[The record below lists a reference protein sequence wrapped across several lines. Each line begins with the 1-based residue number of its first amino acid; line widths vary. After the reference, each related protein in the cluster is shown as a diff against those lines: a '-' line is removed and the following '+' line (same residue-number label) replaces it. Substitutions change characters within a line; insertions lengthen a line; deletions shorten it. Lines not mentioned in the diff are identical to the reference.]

1 MPIKIPNL
9 GPSSSGPTPQGV
21 SISDAIKPAL
31 ALTNLAQ
38 GIGKAGDALYAHDMK
53 IMEAENAA
61 DLTEFKTKAK
71 SVYADRQASFADDH
85 DHLKQKEKWEEDL
98 GNLNEYLGSQEYSP
112 STLRKAKL
120 YMTGFEGDS
129 RIGVA
134 SSAQRKAVERRD
146 QAFKNGIAQ
155 LEESYVPGQSAAFR
169 ALRDDMLADQNFT
182 PEVIESIKK
191 QTDNYMDERNT
202 QAKIQEDSAGWLE
215 RNKEARTKDPMK
227 FRAFEVMAR
236 RKILETTREGYEF
249 AQDLIAMDKLTD
261 PNEVDALLPD
271 LRPSVRETIKNQVR
285 AKGDAKTQLAMRL
298 PEFQK
303 QTAGEVARMIDDYD
317 PTGTDFDGGF
327 VKILQKIDQLLPGP
341 LKEEHKSRVEGMRD
355 NYEKGL
361 EREIK
366 TVSDWGFAMVK
377 AHFTSTG
384 TSAGTGQKPVNGET
398 LSALLSS
405 KFLEDEERLSNFGFS
420 DEQKKEI
427 STAAQKEREALRGGL
442 RYSGKNSEDLVRSFW
457 SESNSADEDFPEFD
471 RAVFQAIRDGKGPT
485 HLVKDPRA
493 IKDSEDKATKRAK
506 EVAISRGV
514 LEGALADYLFLT
526 PEATIPMVSEFLKKA
541 EINVDAV
548 FMDNGWTPP
557 RPTSTRMKGADTS
570 ILPQM
575 EDDY

>member
-85 DHLKQKEKWEEDL
+85 DHLKYKEKWEEDL

-155 LEESYVPGQSAAFR
+155 IEESYDPLHPEVFR
-169 ALRDDMLADQNFT
+169 ALRDDLVADQNFT
-182 PEVIESIKK
+182 PENIKAIKK

-202 QAKIQEDSAGWLE
+202 QAKIQEDPAGWLE

-249 AQDLIAMDKLTD
+249 AQDLMATNQLTD
-261 PNEVDALLPD
+261 PNEVDALLPG
-271 LRPSVRETIKNQVR
+271 LSAAVRETIKKQVR
-285 AKGDAKTQLAMRL
+285 AKGDAKTQLAMRS

-317 PTGTDFDGGF
+317 PTGTDSDGDF
-327 VKILQKIDQLLPGP
+327 VKILQKIDQILDGP
-341 LKEEHKSRVEGMRD
+341 LKQYHKSRVEGMRD

-377 AHFTSTG
+377 DHFTSTG
-384 TSAGTGQKPVNGET
+384 TSAGIGQKPVNGET
-398 LSALLSS
+398 LSAWRSK
-405 KFLEDEERLSNFGFS
+405 KFLENEDRLKSFGFT
-420 DEQKKEI
+420 DIQAKVI
-427 STAAQKEREALRGGL
+427 STAAKKERSEVKYNGKKAEA
-442 RYSGKNSEDLVRSFW
+442 YVREYWFDSL
-457 SESNSADEDFPEFD
+457 EKDEDFPENEE
-471 RAVFQAIRDGKGPT
+471 AVFQAILDSEGPT

-493 IKDSEDKATKRAK
+493 VKDSEDKATKRAK

-514 LEGALADYLFLT
+514 LEGALAEYLLLT

-548 FMDNGWTPP
+548 FMDNGWTPT